1 MSLPSKER
9 GQSSLMILWSLRG
22 RTSVPK
28 AQQSRF
34 PNSERPYVCLYKKH
48 NQGGETEHRGLHW
61 AEIYVAFSNP
71 QDWDVLHN
79 RQYKRHISSS
89 VVLWW
94 FGILSLVW
102 GFFRVNSSQL
112 ERSRHPGP
120 YSSCP
125 SVCWR
130 GQGSRE
136 TNQHP
141 EKTNTIVSYSKYKG
155 PWGTVIL

>member
-94 FGILSLVW
+94 FGLLSLVW
-102 GFFRVNSSQL
+102 GFFVSTLAS
-112 ERSRHPGP
+112 
-120 YSSCP
+120 
-125 SVCWR
+125 WR
-130 GQGSRE
+130 GVAILDLTVPVPVFSWHSRGSRE
-136 TNQHP
+136 ANRHP
-141 EKTNTIVSYSKYKG
+141 EKTNTIVSYSKHEG
-155 PWGTVIL
+155 PWGNVIL